1 MIEVQEKLLKILSDV
16 LWRKTPEHTYS
27 EQEWDGIL
35 SAAEDQGVL
44 FLVLQGCASIRQQLS
59 AAGWLKW
66 RSKLISTMINNE
78 SLMAVQS
85 KVVDLMQNEGIP
97 CAVLK
102 GASLS
107 ACYYNPSARA
117 LGDIDLLVPAQFVEQ
132 ASEILVSQGFHA
144 PEDSFAHPYHIDFYK
159 NSVVVELHY
168 AVSTFPDSPAGTEA
182 KQYMET
188 WQEQLQ
194 QKHIGNHT
202 FQCLSDSH
210 QALSLLLHMER
221 HMTTG
226 CIGLRQ
232 LCDWATFLTSV
243 MPDYFANQILP
254 ELKLCGLKE
263 FAGVLTGTAIRYL
276 GLNSAYGMHFQSVRE
291 RDIQAMID
299 EILRAG
305 SIHNRNNT
313 EDGSSFFVD
322 ESGTSSSVR
331 VFLNK
336 INSLARRKF
345 PITKK
350 LPFLLPLFWLYI
362 PLRYWL
368 RSLMGKRRR
377 KSLLRTI
384 TITKQRKQ
392 LYRALNLFKS
402 VQEK

>member
-1 MIEVQEKLLKILSDV
+1 
-16 LWRKTPEHTYS
+16 
-27 EQEWDGIL
+27 
-35 SAAEDQGVL
+35 
-44 FLVLQGCASIRQQLS
+44 
-59 AAGWLKW
+59 
-66 RSKLISTMINNE
+66 
-78 SLMAVQS
+78 
-85 KVVDLMQNEGIP
+85 
-97 CAVLK
+97 
-102 GASLS
+102 
-107 ACYYNPSARA
+107 
-117 LGDIDLLVPAQFVEQ
+117 
-132 ASEILVSQGFHA
+132 
-144 PEDSFAHPYHIDFYK
+144 
-159 NSVVVELHY
+159 
-168 AVSTFPDSPAGTEA
+168 
-182 KQYMET
+182 
-188 WQEQLQ
+188 
-194 QKHIGNHT
+194 
-202 FQCLSDSH
+202 
-210 QALSLLLHMER
+210 
-221 HMTTG
+221 
-226 CIGLRQ
+226 
-232 LCDWATFLTSV
+232 

-322 ESGTSSSVR
+322 ESGTSLSVR

-402 VQEK
+402 VQEE

>member
-59 AAGWLKW
+59 AAGWLKC

-85 KVVDLMQNEGIP
+85 KVVDLMQNEGIS

-263 FAGVLTGTAIRYL
+263 FAGVLTGTAICYL